1 VRSGFSRLSKW
12 DNVSELGSA
21 HRGHLAEILRQTAA
35 ELTLKFERART
46 AVGHSGVAG
55 QEGERIVA
63 GFLRERLPEAIGVTT
78 GEVVDSQGGRSRQ
91 IDVILYDAM
100 RTPMIFSGEQSETHV
115 VPAEGVLAVVEVK
128 THLRSG
134 DIGACLTNC
143 RSVKQR
149 VRTAYFRQPIEIR
162 YAAYGQEWVDM
173 PIHYSVFAATS
184 DNLYSGR
191 LNDLQAD
198 VPIEERID
206 LLCCLDRGVA
216 VNAGIDL
223 SGGISAIKTVFSG
236 RSLPSGGLANIE
248 DPSKSLLIWY
258 SMLATAVMQA
268 MPRPIDIS
276 RYLSADL
283 RVEAKMPGGAISRGM
298 HDAAVNAMA
307 EDQGVDAGLLRRW
320 QAKEPLDLRDL
331 YDLMRAPGFSLS
343 ANVSVHQRALIE
355 AAMTS
360 ARTLTF
366 EEWEALG
373 IVET

>member
-1 VRSGFSRLSKW
+1 
-12 DNVSELGSA
+12 
-21 HRGHLAEILRQTAA
+21 
-35 ELTLKFERART
+35 
-46 AVGHSGVAG
+46 
-55 QEGERIVA
+55 
-63 GFLRERLPEAIGVTT
+63 
-78 GEVVDSQGGRSRQ
+78 
-91 IDVILYDAM
+91 
-100 RTPMIFSGEQSETHV
+100 
-115 VPAEGVLAVVEVK
+115 
-128 THLRSG
+128 
-134 DIGACLTNC
+134 
-143 RSVKQR
+143 
-149 VRTAYFRQPIEIR
+149 
-162 YAAYGQEWVDM
+162 
-173 PIHYSVFAATS
+173 
-184 DNLYSGR
+184 
-191 LNDLQAD
+191 
-198 VPIEERID
+198 
-206 LLCCLDRGVA
+206 
-216 VNAGIDL
+216 
-223 SGGISAIKTVFSG
+223 
-236 RSLPSGGLANIE
+236 
-248 DPSKSLLIWY
+248 
-258 SMLATAVMQA
+258 MLATAVMQA